1 MLIIFQ
7 FLVIHTTLKEYV
19 DFLFQPNYIYKMSG
33 EKKDEMISLEL
44 MIPHDDPIGVPST
57 SNLITV
63 SAHGAREG
71 NELIQVPDNVYI
83 ISPCMD
89 DLSWGRTYWL
99 GGEED
104 QIKACNRL
112 DYENLGGALD
122 TRCLVD
128 QLTPF
133 ERTAL
138 YSNKGYLSDNYSVE
152 SIRRI
157 TRKGMY
163 GTAQNNSLIRNTTDK
178 ALMYEFPNLT
188 RGIDMNKVFQDICDR
203 GSNNF
208 KTDGCTRFCVNG
220 PGTYVKNQRYVG
232 AYQAGERLYGAKI
245 RYFKNTT
252 GETVEVILK
261 GSLNSKKKDVD
272 PEGWKKVKKAVKEVG
287 QELTDKVIRKTTL
300 DDILFYYKNFGIEAF
315 RNPTT
320 HVSGGDKPNRQ
331 IQNREPLIVFLGD
344 PCRADESLGL
354 GNDEKYFIDFTSKK
368 SDEQYT
374 DLLNEMDGWFRDHNI
389 FPGQSTIIKIDY
401 LSENFNNT
409 HYVPGL
415 RSTGEW
421 RNNSDESIKNMIQ
434 NNSKKRPTS
443 LRSSTNIATD
453 YVSMRGDNNRRFP
466 DTNQVLLESPCT
478 RTRPRLNEYM
488 TDVRSK
494 EIRIKR
500 NITSNVIARNE
511 IYLCEQLKKLGLGV
525 GSRLAIVLKL
535 SDIPELEVGKKKSRY
550 MGYANILR
558 PEEANN
564 RDNIILRENNKLVEN
579 YSSIKNKYNYKYFIE
594 KTNKLIDK
602 RNAERLKRSR
612 KKNKRTR
619 KKKGIA
625 FSYSDYVQWDCVI
638 FTEIRGIEN
647 NALVLGIKKSHR
659 NFIKGNESEFKLSL
673 GSLLNKEYDIHNRNV
688 KKFKY
693 TNYGDLGYQS
703 HSLFN
708 IPPSILNYCYWD
720 IDEKLVS
727 FSSEEKS
734 ISREDAHNRVLS
746 RNIKSKRYVGD
757 PKLQNAKKNAEHDK
771 VVREVEK
778 GPIEDLRVNPDL
790 YDYDAWRCNKYIEED
805 DGTWVPCNNINYN
818 DEYESQCAKCELDF
832 NVSPV
837 KTQSRSQTARSLR
850 TPIYIPPPR
859 PTIRELITSGIDP
872 ESIVSNPQIA
882 PIRELLE
889 EDLLTAGGYKKAKK
903 RKTRRKHKNLKR
915 ITRRKRKNN

>member
-1 MLIIFQ
+1 
-7 FLVIHTTLKEYV
+7 
-19 DFLFQPNYIYKMSG
+19 MSG
-33 EKKDEMISLEL
+33 EKKDETASLEL
-44 MIPHDDPIGVPST
+44 MIPHNDPIGVPPT

-63 SAHGAREG
+63 VAHGAREG

-89 DLSWGRTYWL
+89 DISWGRRYWL
-99 GGEED
+99 GSRED

-122 TRCLVD
+122 DICLVD

-133 ERTAL
+133 ERMAL
-138 YSNKGYLSDNYSVE
+138 YSNKGYLSDKYSVE

-157 TRKGMY
+157 STKGMY
-163 GTAQNNSLIRNTTDK
+163 GIAQNNSLIRNTTDK

-188 RGIDMNKVFQDICDR
+188 RDIDMNKVFQDICDR

-220 PGTYVKNQRYVG
+220 PGTYIKNQTYSG
-232 AYQAGERLYGAKI
+232 AYQEVERLYGAKI

-261 GSLNSKKKDVD
+261 GVLNSEKKIVD
-272 PEGWKKVKKAVKEVG
+272 PEGWKKVKEAVKAAG
-287 QELTDKVIRKTTL
+287 QELTDKIIQKTTL
-300 DDILFYYKNFGIEAF
+300 ADILFYYKNFGIEAF

-320 HVSGGDKPNRQ
+320 HVSGEDKPNRQ
-331 IQNREPLIVFLGD
+331 IQNREPLIIFLGD
-344 PCRADESLGL
+344 PCRADKSLGL
-354 GNDEKYFIDFTSKK
+354 GNNEKYYIDFALK
-368 SDEQYT
+368 SDAQYT
-374 DLLNEMDGWFRDHNI
+374 DVLDETHGWFRDHNI

-415 RSTGEW
+415 IDTGEW
-421 RNNSDESIKNMIQ
+421 RDSTDKSIKNMIQ
-434 NNSKKRPTS
+434 NNSKRRPTS

-453 YVSMRGDNNRRFP
+453 YVSMRGDNSRRFP
-466 DTNQVLLESPCT
+466 DTNLVLLESPCT

-535 SDIPELEVGKKKSRY
+535 SDIPELEVREQYSRY
-550 MGYANILR
+550 MDYADILP

-564 RDNIILRENNKLVEN
+564 RNNIILTENDELVEN
-579 YSSIKNKYNYKYFIE
+579 YSSIKNKYNYKWFIK
-594 KTNKLIDK
+594 KTKELIDI
-602 RNAERLKRSR
+602 RNTERLKQNQIKKKSKR
-612 KKNKRTR
+612 KKTR
-619 KKKGIA
+619 KKTKGSE

-659 NFIKGNESEFKLSL
+659 TFIKGNESEFNLCIESL
-673 GSLLNKEYDIHNRNV
+673 INKEYDIPNRNV
-688 KKFKY
+688 NTFKY

-708 IPPSILNYCYWD
+708 IPLSILNYCYWD
-720 IDEKLVS
+720 IDEKLVN
-727 FSSEEKS
+727 FSSEEKP

-746 RNIKSKRYVGD
+746 RNIKSPKYAGD
-757 PKLQNAKKNAEHDK
+757 PKLQNAKKIADHDK
-771 VVREVEK
+771 AVREAK
-778 GPIEDLRVNPDL
+778 GLVEDLRVNPNI
-790 YDYDAWRCNKYIEED
+790 YDYIDDHPWREEYLAAENRWGSEDAH
-805 DGTWVPCNNINYN
+805 VPRNTDVI
-818 DEYESQCAKCELDF
+818 Q
-832 NVSPV
+832 
-837 KTQSRSQTARSLR
+837 TQEGETKRNLLR
-850 TPIYIPPPR
+850 
-859 PTIRELITSGIDP
+859 
-872 ESIVSNPQIA
+872 V
-882 PIRELLE
+882 
-889 EDLLTAGGYKKAKK
+889 GGYKKAKI
-903 RKTRRKHKNLKR
+903 RKTRRKHKNHKR
-915 ITRRKRKNN
+915 KTHRKRHGKRNTR